1 MKKIFNIIFTTLL
14 IYFSFYYAN
23 LVSNYVK
30 NKDPIMIKLKEV
42 KDSYQKEAVDAVIA
56 NNTIIPGISGL
67 EVDVDE
73 SYLKMK
79 KVGNFQESL
88 LVFKKVDSNISLKNN
103 FDKLIISGNI
113 NKNNVSVLLKID
125 NLEII
130 EALKKE
136 DYFPSLNFIFNK
148 DFLIDEE
155 NTLKEL
161 ENNIVVLEDQVFDSS
176 LIDYCYTTK
185 EFKNICQEY
194 LKYTFKVEMITHDYY
209 YNTYQVIKNGSIIAF
224 QIINEKNITDL
235 DILINGIKNLGFK
248 IVSLDELIK
257 E

>member
-42 KDSYQKEAVDAVIA
+42 KDNYQKEAVDAVIVD
-56 NNTIIPGISGL
+56 NTIIPGISGL

-130 EALKKE
+130 EALKTE

-148 DFLIDEE
+148 DFLI
-155 NTLKEL
+155 
-161 ENNIVVLEDQVFDSS
+161 
-176 LIDYCYTTK
+176 
-185 EFKNICQEY
+185 
-194 LKYTFKVEMITHDYY
+194 
-209 YNTYQVIKNGSIIAF
+209 
-224 QIINEKNITDL
+224 
-235 DILINGIKNLGFK
+235 
-248 IVSLDELIK
+248 
-257 E
+257 